1 MKKTL
6 LSIFIITLFFSCEEK
21 ATIEFDDPKS
31 QAVLSIFDA
40 YMANDM
46 SGIADVYAEDAY
58 VFANSTDSIT
68 IKENLAAAASH
79 HEMFDNIE
87 CVWGDQGRTAF
98 VETVTY
104 PGFGKVS
111 KAWFLW
117 KGVGKA
123 SGIAVEVPTQI
134 SYMWGMEDK
143 IQRSFLRNDTA
154 AFQNELEYI
163 QSITTE

>member
-6 LSIFIITLFFSCEEK
+6 LSLLTLTLFLSCEEK

-31 QAVLSIFDA
+31 MAILGIFDA

-58 VFANSTDSIT
+58 VFSNSTDSIS
-68 IKENLAAAASH
+68 IKDNMIVVASH

-163 QSITTE
+163 QSMTTE

>member
-6 LSIFIITLFFSCEEK
+6 LSILTLTIFLSCEEK

-31 QAVLSIFDA
+31 MAILGIFDA

-58 VFANSTDSIT
+58 VFSNSTDSIS
-68 IKENLAAAASH
+68 IKDNLAVVASH

-87 CVWGDQGRTAF
+87 CVWGNEGRVAW

-111 KAWFLW
+111 KAWFRW

-123 SGIAVEVPTQI
+123 SGKAVEVPTNI
-134 SYMWGMEDK
+134 SYFWGNEDK
-143 IQRSFLRNDTA
+143 IQRSFLNNDTS
-154 AFQNELEYI
+154 AFLKEQEFV
-163 QSITTE
+163 QSMKSE